1 MDTITDAS
9 ILLVLKE
16 IQLECYRQITIEQ
29 RGGRAIPENE
39 LEPYPDKEEY
49 CPDIMLEDYT
59 LDKLVADTQKEDPQI
74 DIEEAIQNA
83 PKQSSDEPK
92 PQEPTSKAEAKEP
105 RNRGGKL
112 KAYFDAI
119 RDWHYVKH
127 EKEYKY
133 QCAKQ
138 QTYDRIYGFEHIAK
152 YVDNVIKKWQ
162 REFDDNSGT
171 PPIIG

>member
-1 MDTITDAS
+1 MNYVS
-9 ILLVLKE
+9 IDKDIDLILRE
-16 IQLECYRQITIEQ
+16 IEIECYRQISIEQ
-29 RGGRAIPENE
+29 RNGRAIKEDE

-59 LDKLVADTQKEDPQI
+59 LDKLVADVQKEDPQI

-92 PQEPTSKAEAKEP
+92 SQEPTSTAEAKEP
-105 RNRGGKL
+105 RARGGKL

-119 RDWHYVKH
+119 RDWHYDKH
-127 EKEYKY
+127 EKEYKF

-138 QTYDRIYGFEHIAK
+138 QTADRIHGFEVVIDYLH
-152 YVDNVIKKWQ
+152 YIKK
-162 REFDDNSGT
+162 REAQKLKDENKK
-171 PPIIG
+171 